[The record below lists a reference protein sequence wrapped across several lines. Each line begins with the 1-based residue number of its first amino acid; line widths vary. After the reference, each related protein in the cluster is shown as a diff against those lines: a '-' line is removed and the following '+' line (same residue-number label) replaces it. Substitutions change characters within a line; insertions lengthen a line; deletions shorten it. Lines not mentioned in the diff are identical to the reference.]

1 MEKDIKDNLVKDTTA
16 PQEDKKVMA
25 QKKILDE
32 LMHSLKEENKDIYYN
47 STMDVAYSLKDHI
60 ENTKDLT
67 KEEKELVEPLSAHD
81 IQIILSYNS

>member
-1 MEKDIKDNLVKDTTA
+1 MENDIKDNLVKDTTA

-25 QKKILDE
+25 QKKILDD
-32 LMHSLKEENKDIYYN
+32 LMHSLKEEDKDIYYN
-47 STMDVAYSLKDHI
+47 STMDVAYSLKEYI
-60 ENTKDLT
+60 GKTKDLT

>member
-47 STMDVAYSLKDHI
+47 STMDVAYSLKDYI
-60 ENTKDLT
+60 EETKDLT